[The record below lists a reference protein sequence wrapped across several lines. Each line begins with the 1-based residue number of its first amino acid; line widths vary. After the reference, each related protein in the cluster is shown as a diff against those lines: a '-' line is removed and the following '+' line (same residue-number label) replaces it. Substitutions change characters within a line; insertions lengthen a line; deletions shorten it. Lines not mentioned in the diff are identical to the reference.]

1 MAKLLE
7 VESLR
12 AGYGSINVLWDL
24 SLTVAEG
31 KLTCILGP
39 NGGGKTTL
47 LRAIMGLVKTDAGS
61 VRYRGVDSTNVP
73 TWTMVRN
80 GIAMIPEG
88 RMVFRDMSVADN
100 LLMGAFPPKCRARS
114 GANLKLVYD
123 MFPRL
128 YERRDQMAGALSG
141 GEAQMLAMGRGI
153 MEEPELILVDEPL
166 SALDPT
172 RASQAICA
180 LTQAARERGASL
192 VTTLHHV
199 DMALAHFPR
208 IIGLRDGELVFDLP
222 SSQVTPESLRTLY
235 AQHLDELS
243 AAPPL
248 ASFDSAAPVVAMQ
261 CR

>member
-153 MEEPELILVDEPL
+153 MEEPELILVDEP
-166 SALDPT
+166 
-172 RASQAICA
+172 
-180 LTQAARERGASL
+180 SL
-192 VTTLHHV
+192 
-199 DMALAHFPR
+199 
-208 IIGLRDGELVFDLP
+208 GL
-222 SSQVTPESLRTLY
+222 
-235 AQHLDELS
+235 
-243 AAPPL
+243 
-248 ASFDSAAPVVAMQ
+248 APVVVDEVMAILARLRHEGRTIVLVEQ
-261 CR
+261 NTNKALKIADHVYLVRGGKVVLSEAAAAVDLHHLHDLYFARDTLNA